1 MFNAEIGDRQVS
13 GGFNG
18 TGDALRRLGSTPL
31 VLSPK
36 ALNGRR
42 MARQLD

>member
-1 MFNAEIGDRQVS
+1 MFNGEIGDRQVI
-13 GGFNG
+13 GGFNS
-18 TGDALRRLGSTPL
+18 TGDALQRLGASFL

-36 ALNGRR
+36 APNASR